1 MSAKDERRDNRG
13 NLYATAELAQ
23 AANSRIAREDAD
35 RAAKE
40 QAASEAWEN
49 GLRERY
55 MATPGAT
62 EAEWTR
68 DRDSVISEARKRA
81 ALDSDDTARTA
92 FAAQYR

>member
-1 MSAKDERRDNRG
+1 MDNLRDTRG
-13 NLYATAELAQ
+13 KRYATAELAQ
-23 AANSRIAREDAD
+23 AANARIAREDAD

-40 QAASEAWEN
+40 RAEADRWEAE
-49 GLRERY
+49 LRQRY

-62 EAEWTR
+62 DDDWKR